1 MEDKNEMEKEQI
13 MFKKEQRDVLCPKT
27 FITKEKFVE
36 LLSNLNYKY
45 IESANIEF
53 ITGFLYNTDDD
64 KITPKGYKIEII

>member
-1 MEDKNEMEKEQI
+1 MED
-13 MFKKEQRDVLCPKT
+13 KKEQRDVLCPKT
-27 FITKEKFVE
+27 YITKEKFVE

-53 ITGFLYNTDDD
+53 ITGFLYNTYDD